1 MRVIAGLVILFAVL
15 CSATGA
21 SAHASLVLAE
31 PANGSVLA
39 AAPKTVRLTFNQVVL
54 PGAIRLIDVE
64 GRARSDVSVSGSGDT
79 ITLALPEG
87 LPPGTEIVS
96 YRVISEDGHPVG
108 GTVTFSIGAPS
119 ATRAPPDADPGLND
133 LIWLARIGVYLG
145 LVVGVGGAFFM
156 NWIARRPAA
165 RRVVVGTCIIG
176 LVSAALSLALQGLD
190 LLGLPLSRIVAVA
203 PWQAGIGTSLG
214 PSLVIAGAAMLAGMI
229 ALKSVASGAART
241 LSMLALIGVGLTLAA
256 SGHAAT
262 APPQALMRPAMFLH
276 GVGVAFWVGA
286 LAPLAALASRPKPS
300 LLPILNRFS
309 QLAIPVVALLVLTGL
324 GLAVV
329 QLGRVGALID
339 TSYGIILSIKLVL
352 VILLLGLAA
361 LNRFRLTPALA
372 RDGKATAPLVR
383 SIVLEC
389 VLAAGI
395 LAVVA
400 GWRFTPPPR
409 SILPETPLA
418 IHIHTDKAMFQ
429 VLVSP
434 GMVGND
440 SFVLQ
445 LMTDDGSPLNAKEA
459 TLSLSLPERGIE
471 AIEHNAELGSDGYWH
486 VRGVPLLVPGRWHIR
501 IDALVSDFDK
511 ITLEDDFD
519 LQAQ

>member
-1 MRVIAGLVILFAVL
+1 MRLIAGLVILLAAL

-21 SAHASLVLAE
+21 SAHASLVSAA
-31 PANGSVLA
+31 PANGTVLA
-39 AAPKTVRLTFNQVVL
+39 SAPKMVRLQFNETVL
-54 PGAIRLIDVE
+54 PGAIRLIDAE
-64 GRARSDVSVSGSGDT
+64 GRARDDVRVSNSGDT
-79 ITLALPEG
+79 VTLALPDN
-87 LPPGTEIVS
+87 LPRGTALVS
-96 YRVISEDGHPVG
+96 YRVISHDGHPVG
-108 GTVTFSIGAPS
+108 GVVTFSIGAPS
-119 ATRAPPDADPGLND
+119 ATATPPDADLGLNG
-133 LIWLARIGVYLG
+133 LIWLARVGVYLG
-145 LVVGVGGAFFM
+145 LMVGIGGVFFM
-156 NWIARRPAA
+156 NWIARRSVA
-165 RRVVVGTCIIG
+165 RAVIIG
-176 LVSAALSLALQGLD
+176 ACLAGLIGAALSLALQGLD
-190 LLGLPLSRIVAVA
+190 LLGLPISRIVTLA
-203 PWQAGIGTSLG
+203 PWQAGMGTSLG
-214 PSLVIAGAAMLAGMI
+214 PSLLIAGIAMVASLI
-229 ALKSVASGAART
+229 ALKGVRPGTARA
-241 LSMLALIGVGLTLAA
+241 LSMFALIGVGLSLAA

-262 APPQALMRPAMFLH
+262 APPQWLTRSAVFLH

-286 LAPLAALASRPKPS
+286 LAPLAALAWRPKPS

-309 QLAIPVVALLVLTGL
+309 QVAVPVVAVLVLTGI

-329 QLGRVGALID
+329 QLGRAGAFID
-339 TSYGIILSIKLVL
+339 TRYGIILSIKLAL
-352 VILLLGLAA
+352 VVLLLGLAA
-361 LNRFRLTPALA
+361 LNRFWLTPALA
-372 RDGKATAPLVR
+372 RNGKAMAPLVC

-434 GMVGND
+434 GVIGND
-440 SFVLQ
+440 NFVLQ
-445 LMTDDGSPLNAKEA
+445 LMDGDGSPLQAKEA
-459 TLSLSLPERGIE
+459 TLSLSMPERGIE
-471 AIEHNAELGSDGYWH
+471 AIEHDAELGSDGYWH